1 MNELLSNLN
10 ILYVK
15 LHNMHYN
22 VIGKDFLTVH
32 VLLEQEYNIIHNLID
47 QVAEL
52 IKKEDMIP
60 LGRMSDYLKE
70 GKIKEIESKDYN
82 SDFIYKELVNDYEL
96 IWNNVKNIRSKC
108 KEENIIDFLNSLE
121 ETLKTKLWFFKASS
135 K

>member
-1 MNELLSNLN
+1 MNKLLSNLN
-10 ILYVK
+10 IMYVK

-32 VLLEQEYNIIHNLID
+32 VLLEKEYDVFHNLID

-52 IKKEDMIP
+52 IKKEDKLP

-70 GKIKEIESKDYN
+70 GSIKEIESKDYT
-82 SDFIYKELVNDYEL
+82 SDFIYKELIQDYTIILNEVKSL
-96 IWNNVKNIRSKC
+96 RNNC
-108 KEENIIDFLNSLE
+108 KEENIIDFLNELE
-121 ETLKTKLWFFKASS
+121 ETLKTKLWFFKASN